1 MDFAPSAVDSG
12 QLIDLIREME
22 ATIYGNVDIKQNS
35 YTRGE
40 SISYGDTY
48 LKHNLIHNVIMLSL
62 LTIKTQKERSL
73 EKLNLNQRT
82 FLTIY
87 CLLIEIDAIL
97 LDKKVE

>member
-40 SISYGDTY
+40 SILYGDTY
-48 LKHNLIHNVIMLSL
+48 LKHN
-62 LTIKTQKERSL
+62 
-73 EKLNLNQRT
+73 
-82 FLTIY
+82 
-87 CLLIEIDAIL
+87 
-97 LDKKVE
+97 